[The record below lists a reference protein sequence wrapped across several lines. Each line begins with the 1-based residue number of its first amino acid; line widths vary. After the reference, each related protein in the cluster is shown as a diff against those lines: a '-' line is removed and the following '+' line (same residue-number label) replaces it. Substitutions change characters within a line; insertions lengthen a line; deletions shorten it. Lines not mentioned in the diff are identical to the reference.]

1 MNIYAH
7 RGLFDN
13 KKIVENT
20 IPAFKKALKEDLNI
34 ELDIRLTKDKKII
47 VFHDDNLKRL
57 TGIDKL
63 VKDTTYDELKKVKLL
78 DTDLTIPT
86 LEEVLNLV
94 SGKCIL
100 LIEIKE
106 LFSISS
112 LAKLNKLLLD
122 YNGKVLLQ
130 SFNPFVIKRISLS
143 SLGRYSTGIL
153 LTNKYKG
160 IKEGVYNLYIYNYLL
175 KRKYCDFIS
184 SPMELVFKVKEK
196 SDKELFIDSTVIFSN
211 SAILLISASL
221 VCSFI
226 LPGTSPI
233 CEAVPF
239 VAKYSPFLSNILPLS
254 ASIVLTLTLSLLF
267 KLGNIKLD
275 DQFILYSLLSSND
288 NVIEFANSMWPAIVS
303 IELL

>member
-143 SLGRYSTGIL
+143 SLGRYSIGIL

-160 IKEGVYNLYIYNYLL
+160 IKEGFYNLYIYNYLL

-196 SDKELFIDSTVIFSN
+196 SDKELFIWTIKTKDEFIKYKKYSN
-211 SAILLISASL
+211 NL
-221 VCSFI
+221 
-226 LPGTSPI
+226 I
-233 CEAVPF
+233 CEE
-239 VAKYSPFLSNILPLS
+239 KGI
-254 ASIVLTLTLSLLF
+254 
-267 KLGNIKLD
+267 IKK
-275 DQFILYSLLSSND
+275 
-288 NVIEFANSMWPAIVS
+288 
-303 IELL
+303 

>member
-34 ELDIRLTKDKKII
+34 ELDIRLTKDKKLI

-63 VKDTTYDELKKVKLL
+63 VKDTTYEELKKVKLL

-106 LFSISS
+106 LFSTTS

-160 IKEGVYNLYIYNYLL
+160 IKELESNLYIYNNLL
-175 KRKYCDFIS
+175 KRK
-184 SPMELVFKVKEK
+184 
-196 SDKELFIDSTVIFSN
+196 
-211 SAILLISASL
+211 
-221 VCSFI
+221 
-226 LPGTSPI
+226 
-233 CEAVPF
+233 
-239 VAKYSPFLSNILPLS
+239 
-254 ASIVLTLTLSLLF
+254 
-267 KLGNIKLD
+267 
-275 DQFILYSLLSSND
+275 
-288 NVIEFANSMWPAIVS
+288 
-303 IELL
+303 

>member
-20 IPAFKKALKEDLNI
+20 IPAFKRALKEDLNI

-63 VKDTTYDELKKVKLL
+63 VKDTTYEELKKVKLL

-106 LFSISS
+106 LFSTTS

-143 SLGRYSTGIL
+143 SLGRYSIGIL
-153 LTNKYKG
+153 LANKYKG
-160 IKEGVYNLYIYNYLL
+160 IKEGFYNLYIYNYLL

-196 SDKELFIDSTVIFSN
+196 SDKELFIWTIKTKDEFIKYKKYSN
-211 SAILLISASL
+211 NL
-221 VCSFI
+221 
-226 LPGTSPI
+226 I
-233 CEAVPF
+233 CEE
-239 VAKYSPFLSNILPLS
+239 KGI
-254 ASIVLTLTLSLLF
+254 
-267 KLGNIKLD
+267 IKK
-275 DQFILYSLLSSND
+275 
-288 NVIEFANSMWPAIVS
+288 
-303 IELL
+303 

>member
-34 ELDIRLTKDKKII
+34 ELDIRLTKDKKLI

-63 VKDTTYDELKKVKLL
+63 VKDTTYEELKKVKLL

-196 SDKELFIDSTVIFSN
+196 SDKELFIWTIKTKDEFMKYKKYSN
-211 SAILLISASL
+211 NL
-221 VCSFI
+221 
-226 LPGTSPI
+226 I
-233 CEAVPF
+233 CEE
-239 VAKYSPFLSNILPLS
+239 KGI
-254 ASIVLTLTLSLLF
+254 IR
-267 KLGNIKLD
+267 K
-275 DQFILYSLLSSND
+275 
-288 NVIEFANSMWPAIVS
+288 
-303 IELL
+303 